1 MNHPDYSSDDSED
14 DDGGGLSL
22 SAETMAALRD
32 FALASGIPTLGTLS
46 CKVDCEDS
54 IQMSSLTSCASF
66 VTAERSYSS
75 LAFLHGPVSFH
86 LSIS

>member
-22 SAETMAALRD
+22 SAETLAALRD

-46 CKVDCEDS
+46 CKVDCE
-54 IQMSSLTSCASF
+54 IM
-66 VTAERSYSS
+66 
-75 LAFLHGPVSFH
+75 
-86 LSIS
+86 

>member
-1 MNHPDYSSDDSED
+1 MNHPDYNSDDSEN

-46 CKVDCEDS
+46 CKVDSE
-54 IQMSSLTSCASF
+54 IM
-66 VTAERSYSS
+66 
-75 LAFLHGPVSFH
+75 
-86 LSIS
+86 